1 MSRSRTPLSEL
12 AADRARA
19 LALTPVSRET
29 MERLDRFVALLL
41 QWQQTTNLIA
51 SSTVP
56 HLWTRHVADSLQ
68 LLDFTRADLAFEARL
83 WVDLGSGGGF
93 PGLVLACALAG
104 RPGVAVHLVESN
116 AKKAAFL
123 REAVRVTGA
132 PAVVHAMRIE
142 KFTESFAG
150 RADVITA
157 RALAPLKLLLDQCFG
172 LWTEGTQA
180 MLHKGQ
186 DVDAELTEA
195 SRYWNMEPTLVPS
208 RTDPKGRIVIIR
220 VLQRRAEAQ
229 DGTSDSRAPRSR

>member
-1 MSRSRTPLSEL
+1 MSRSRTVSSEL

-68 LLDFTRADLAFEARL
+68 LLDFTRADLAVEARL

-93 PGLVLACALAG
+93 PGLVLACALADT
-104 RPGVAVHLVESN
+104 PGVAVHLVESN

-172 LWTEGTQA
+172 LWKDGTQA
-180 MLHKGQ
+180 LLHKGQ

-195 SRYWNMEPTLVPS
+195 SRYWNMQPTLVPS
-208 RTDPKGRIVIIR
+208 RTDPKGRIVIFR

-229 DGTSDSRAPRSR
+229 DGTSDSRSPRSR